1 MPAAAAAAI
10 TMVVISVD
18 LGQLLLLLLWL
29 ARMQARHC
37 CVAAIVHC
45 VDSNSWHSCM

>member
-1 MPAAAAAAI
+1 
-10 TMVVISVD
+10 
-18 LGQLLLLLLWL
+18 
-29 ARMQARHC
+29 MQARHC